1 MKLNWF
7 SSNLIVLTA
16 LCGMLST
23 PSFAAVKKPWRCE
36 VCCPPTGCNYGY
48 YFQESVNYHVGMTTQ
63 QVHGT
68 PITGTQIQSAATL
81 LIEAKAQMDQ
91 NGQMALFTKSI
102 LAYASVWESSNP
114 NFSYYYPLM
123 VKLGYLGTE
132 ADLLKLAT
140 TTTQQQRIDF
150 IEMVQKGGMD
160 AIYTLLIQEE
170 QALAKGQGGF
180 YNGHWI
186 PDGGEQCQTAAATA
200 AFFGMVAAG
209 AAVVAAGGV
218 VPAVGIAAVA
228 GFVSAVFTLDYVMMG
243 C

>member
-1 MKLNWF
+1 
-7 SSNLIVLTA
+7 
-16 LCGMLST
+16 
-23 PSFAAVKKPWRCE
+23 
-36 VCCPPTGCNYGY
+36 
-48 YFQESVNYHVGMTTQ
+48 
-63 QVHGT
+63 
-68 PITGTQIQSAATL
+68 
-81 LIEAKAQMDQ
+81 
-91 NGQMALFTKSI
+91 
-102 LAYASVWESSNP
+102 
-114 NFSYYYPLM
+114 M